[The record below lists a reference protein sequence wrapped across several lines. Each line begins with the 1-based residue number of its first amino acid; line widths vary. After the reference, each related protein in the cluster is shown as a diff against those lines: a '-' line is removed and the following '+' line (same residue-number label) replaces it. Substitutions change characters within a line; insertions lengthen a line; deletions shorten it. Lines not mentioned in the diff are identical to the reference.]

1 MNYLSGIKT
10 QLSSLVVTFMI
21 GATLLWLTNLF
32 YYTPSCVLAAIVI
45 SAALS
50 LIDVAE
56 PIYLIRVREFID
68 LFCYCVVVIITLL
81 LGPGK
86 KLARFY
92 STLHYTTLHNPQT
105 LTTPTTIEIGVAAAV
120 VLSLVLVVYQSARP
134 NFVRLGQ
141 LPGTTVYKDIKRFP
155 NASQI
160 DGILLLRYIIILF
173 IIYLLFIYIFI
184 SLGSIPIC
192 ILQMYHGSANCLTNT
207 NSRALP
213 P

>member
-92 STLHYTTLHNPQT
+92 STLHYTTLHHTT
-105 LTTPTTIEIGVAAAV
+105 LHYTTLHYTTPPHYTTP
-120 VLSLVLVVYQSARP
+120 LHYHTKP
-134 NFVRLGQ
+134 K
-141 LPGTTVYKDIKRFP
+141 TKKR
-155 NASQI
+155 
-160 DGILLLRYIIILF
+160 D
-173 IIYLLFIYIFI
+173 
-184 SLGSIPIC
+184 
-192 ILQMYHGSANCLTNT
+192 
-207 NSRALP
+207 
-213 P
+213 